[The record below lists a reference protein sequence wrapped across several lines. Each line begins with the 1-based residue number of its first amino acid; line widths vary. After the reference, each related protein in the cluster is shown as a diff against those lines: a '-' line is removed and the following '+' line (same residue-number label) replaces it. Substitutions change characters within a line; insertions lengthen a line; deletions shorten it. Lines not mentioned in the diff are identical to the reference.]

1 MVGCCFGKLGGCFR
15 RGWWLLGYGG
25 RVLLRSW
32 CFFKHGCWRFDA
44 VGGFWVRR
52 AGALT
57 VRRAVASADSLAR
70 LVSSS
75 ISLLVA
81 LIAVFASLNGRS
93 RFSKFAG
100 LHDELPFSAGSRVY
114 MESCLYLLVR
124 RVTR

>member
-1 MVGCCFGKLGGCFR
+1 MV
-15 RGWWLLGYGG
+15 
-25 RVLLRSW
+25 
-32 CFFKHGCWRFDA
+32 A
-44 VGGFWVRR
+44 WVRR

-93 RFSKFAG
+93 CFGKFAG

>member
-1 MVGCCFGKLGGCFR
+1 VCKI
-15 RGWWLLGYGG
+15 GG
-25 RVLLRSW
+25 RFGAIGVLWVRLVVALASSAAVL
-32 CFFKHGCWRFDA
+32 GA

-57 VRRAVASADSLAR
+57 VRRAVASADPLVR

-93 RFSKFAG
+93 CFGKFAG

-114 MESCLYLLVR
+114 TESCLYLLVR